1 MSDDTLNP
9 ALELLTQQKDAP
21 SLADFAVQLVGGGV
35 DDARALLR
43 GALAHLGETPPA
55 AAEVPQQQLAGDTNG
70 LPHAAKRSA
79 EDGAAGEGQGSA
91 KVARQESANYLAAA
105 EAPPP
110 GGSDEVVDLT
120 YFKMD
125 EADEGD
131 SLLMLLVPDSA
142 VSTIIGK
149 SGVTIKQI
157 QTSTE
162 IKIDIQTS
170 AEMVPG
176 QHERRVSLKGSIKNT
191 NIGSY
196 LVGMKAQEKL
206 ASHRPGSEMPMSM
219 KILVP
224 NQSVSF
230 IIGKQGV
237 MINEIQNTSGGRI
250 QIEKAAEMLPGLG
263 GRVVTI
269 SGPPRARLMAQYLIS
284 RALAQHAALPASAS
298 PPNGHGGHGGHGG
311 NGGGGRAPSSAGPQV
326 SLEIFVQ
333 NNLVARLIGKQ
344 GKNITELQSNS
355 GVRVQIQK
363 ESEMA
368 VGQTERMVTLI
379 GMQASVSN
387 CHQMINKQLSEWQAV
402 HGIVPSAAGGA
413 PASGP
418 GGANY
423 PPPSNYA
430 PRGQQPPAAQPAAVM
445 QQQLYRPPGA
455 PAAAGPAA
463 VGPPGGQPVYY
474 QPTPGYGYAPHAMQS
489 GMVPQMPAAG
499 YPPAQHH
506 AQYPGYHAAAQAQ
519 AHAQAQAQAQAQ
531 AAAQMQQ
538 HYQYQMP
545 RPGSSGNIPGAANG
559 GAK

>member
-1 MSDDTLNP
+1 MSDDTLAP
-9 ALELLTQQKDAP
+9 ALELLAKEKDAP
-21 SLADFAVQLVGGGV
+21 SLADYVVQLVGGGV

-55 AAEVPQQQLAGDTNG
+55 VQVPLNGDTNG
-70 LPHAAKRSA
+70 LPHAAKRPA
-79 EDGAAGEGQGSA
+79 EDGAGDEGQGSA
-91 KVARQESANYLAAA
+91 KVARQDSADVAATQ
-105 EAPPP
+105 PPP
-110 GGSDEVVDLT
+110 AGGSEEVIDLT

-196 LVGMKAQEKL
+196 LVGMKVQEKL
-206 ASHRPGSEMPMSM
+206 ASDRPGSDMPMSM

-284 RALAQHAALPASAS
+284 RALAQHAALPASGS
-298 PPNGHGGHGGHGG
+298 PANGIS
-311 NGGGGRAPSSAGPQV
+311 NGGGGGGGGGPISSTGPQV

-355 GVRVQIQK
+355 GARVQIQK
-363 ESEMA
+363 ESEMS
-368 VGQTERMVTLI
+368 VGQSERMVTLI
-379 GMQASVSN
+379 GMQASVSH
-387 CHQMINKQLSEWQAV
+387 CHSLINQQLTEWQAV
-402 HGIVPSAAGGA
+402 HGVVPPSNGGA
-413 PASGP
+413 AAPP

-423 PPPSNYA
+423 PPPASYA
-430 PRGQQPPAAQPAAVM
+430 PMGHQQPAAAQPGAVL
-445 QQQLYRPPGA
+445 QQQVYRPGA
-455 PAAAGPAA
+455 PTAAGPAA
-463 VGPPGGQPVYY
+463 VRVPPGAQPVYY
-474 QPTPGYGYAPHAMQS
+474 QPPPGYGYAPQ
-489 GMVPQMPAAG
+489 GMHPGVVQQMPAAG
-499 YPPAQHH
+499 YPPAQ
-506 AQYPGYHAAAQAQ
+506 QYPGYHPAAHAQ
-519 AHAQAQAQAQAQ
+519 AHAQAQAA
-531 AAAQMQQ
+531 AAAQMQQQ

-545 RPGSSGNIPGAANG
+545 RPGSSGNIPGAGNG